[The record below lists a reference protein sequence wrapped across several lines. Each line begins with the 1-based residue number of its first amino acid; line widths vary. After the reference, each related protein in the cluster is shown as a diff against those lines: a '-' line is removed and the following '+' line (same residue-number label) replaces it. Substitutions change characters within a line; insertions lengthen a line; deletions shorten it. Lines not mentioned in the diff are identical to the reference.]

1 MAARDAATYPA
12 SSVNVVIPWRP
23 GCGHREAALR
33 YVVGRWAELGYDC
46 TLGEYEGEG
55 RWCKALAV
63 QRGIDA
69 TDREFL
75 IIADADVWCDGM
87 QDLVKSLL
95 RGSPWV
101 VPHRMVHRLSQDATM
116 RVLAGEAEPNSR
128 MPLDVL
134 KSRTHPLGR
143 PYVGRL
149 GGGIVGLPRRI
160 WDECP
165 LDQRFKG
172 WGHEDESWAL
182 ALEHLYGPANR
193 HDARLWHLWHP
204 PQERIAWGLG
214 SVASDELFKRYHMA
228 ATNRD
233 RSEMRSLL
241 DEGSPRRAS
250 CEG

>member
-1 MAARDAATYPA
+1 M
-12 SSVNVVIPWRP
+12 
-23 GCGHREAALR
+23 R
-33 YVVGRWAELGYDC
+33 YVVGRWSGLGYSC
-46 TLGEYEGEG
+46 TLGEYESAD

-63 QRGIDA
+63 QQAVDA
-69 TDREFL
+69 TDREYL
-75 IIADADVWCDGM
+75 IVADADVWCDRM
-87 QDLVKSLL
+87 HDVSKSLL

-101 VPHRMVHRLSQDATM
+101 VPHRLVHRLTQEATAQ
-116 RVLAGEAEPNSR
+116 VFAGTEPNLQ

-134 KSRTHPLGR
+134 KSRSRPMGR
-143 PYVGRL
+143 AYIGRL
-149 GGGIVGLPRRI
+149 GGGIVGLPRRV

-172 WGHEDESWAL
+172 WGHEDESWAI

-193 HDARLWHLWHP
+193 HDGRLWHLWHP

-214 SVASDELFKRYHMA
+214 SVASDELFKRYHLA

-241 DEGSPRRAS
+241 DEGRPVLAR
-250 CEG
+250 